1 MPQGD
6 GRHEERSEPGGGHDG
21 AAGEGGHG
29 AAADSGLRLDH
40 ALKLAG
46 LAPTGG
52 MAKRLIQA
60 GEVLVNGQVETRR
73 KRTLRPGDVIEVAGE
88 TFEIDVEAP

>member
-1 MPQGD
+1 MPEHPD
-6 GRHEERSEPGGGHDG
+6 D
-21 AAGEGGHG
+21 
-29 AAADSGLRLDH
+29 DTGLRLDH

-60 GEVLVNGQVETRR
+60 GEVLVNGQLETRR
-73 KRTLRPGDVIEVAGE
+73 KRMLRPGDVISVGGE
-88 TFEIDVEAP
+88 TFEIELDTS

>member
-1 MPQGD
+1 VPEHPD
-6 GRHEERSEPGGGHDG
+6 D
-21 AAGEGGHG
+21 
-29 AAADSGLRLDH
+29 DTGLRLDH

-60 GEVLVNGQVETRR
+60 GEVLVNGQLETRR
-73 KRTLRPGDVIEVAGE
+73 KRTLRPGDVISVGGE
-88 TFEIDVEAP
+88 TFEIELDTS

>member
-1 MPQGD
+1 MPEHPAD
-6 GRHEERSEPGGGHDG
+6 
-21 AAGEGGHG
+21 AA
-29 AAADSGLRLDH
+29 GLRLDH

-60 GEVLVNGQVETRR
+60 GEVLVNGQIETRR
-73 KRTLRPGDVIEVAGE
+73 KRTLRPGDVIGVGGE
-88 TFEIDVEAP
+88 TFEIELDTP

>member
-1 MPQGD
+1 MPEHPD
-6 GRHEERSEPGGGHDG
+6 D
-21 AAGEGGHG
+21 
-29 AAADSGLRLDH
+29 DTGLRLDH

-60 GEVLVNGQVETRR
+60 GEVLVNGQLETRR
-73 KRTLRPGDVIEVAGE
+73 KRTLRPGDVISVGGE
-88 TFEIDVEAP
+88 TFEIELDTS